1 MIQNCSKKSFH
12 PTCLSESLTLNNSFC
27 ASRSCCLVTAES
39 WCKALN
45 RFWNFRSIV
54 FISFSVW
61 ARSRRRASL
70 TYVKKIRFVHI
81 CFKQMSDCLNLSRLN
96 TRYDIIPK
104 MENIFA
110 ILMEKLQLVFVTQ
123 GKPYVSDDWITSE
136 YDTISNFFQI

>member
-1 MIQNCSKKSFH
+1 
-12 PTCLSESLTLNNSFC
+12 
-27 ASRSCCLVTAES
+27 
-39 WCKALN
+39 
-45 RFWNFRSIV
+45 
-54 FISFSVW
+54 
-61 ARSRRRASL
+61 
-70 TYVKKIRFVHI
+70 
-81 CFKQMSDCLNLSRLN
+81 MSDCLNLSRLN